1 MADCSRCKTIISDD
15 TLIKVGDLLL
25 HDACLRCDICYAP
38 MEGSCYTKYGQ
49 LYCKEDYYKMFG
61 PRCFA
66 CENSFK
72 LNEEI
77 RTLGDYRFHLEC
89 FKCTT
94 CHALLE
100 TGMRFGTSEHGQLF
114 CEPHFEDMKNVSKAG
129 DDEEEEEEENKCETS
144 FTSDTGSH
152 EDEHKTVYPDS
163 PEKSDKENEEDEHD
177 EEKKEG
183 KDGKRRG
190 PRTTIKAKQ
199 LETLRTIF
207 NQNPKPT
214 RAMREQLAKD
224 TGLTMRVIQVWFQNK
239 RSKEKR
245 MHQMRFMSGPFR
257 GPMHPMFAPP
267 NQMGFN
273 FAPSFPPQN
282 FPPEYGCFPNSM
294 PEMPHHDMDPFP
306 SPPHLQGDY
315 QHQACFPSPPIS
327 DCSSPDYAITDQP
340 HHTFDLLD
348 AHC

>member
-1 MADCSRCKTIISDD
+1 MQVGQDDFGKILCEKDFLEHRNMIS
-15 TLIKVGDLLL
+15 
-25 HDACLRCDICYAP
+25 
-38 MEGSCYTKYGQ
+38 
-49 LYCKEDYYKMFG
+49 KET
-61 PRCFA
+61 
-66 CENSFK
+66 ETH
-72 LNEEI
+72 NES
-77 RTLGDYRFHLEC
+77 
-89 FKCTT
+89 
-94 CHALLE
+94 E
-100 TGMRFGTSEHGQLF
+100 TDNL
-114 CEPHFEDMKNVSKAG
+114 
-129 DDEEEEEEENKCETS
+129 DEEYEEKESNASNSENDRT
-144 FTSDTGSH
+144 F
-152 EDEHKTVYPDS
+152 PDS
-163 PEKSDKENEEDEHD
+163 PEKSEHEESDKENDDEKEVD
-177 EEKKEG
+177 DKKEC

-190 PRTTIKAKQ
+190 PRTNITAKQ
-199 LETLRTIF
+199 LEMLKNIF

-214 RAMREQLAKD
+214 RLVREQLAKD
-224 TGLTMRVIQVWFQNK
+224 TQLSMRVIQVWFQNK

-294 PEMPHHDMDPFP
+294 PEMPHHDMNPFP